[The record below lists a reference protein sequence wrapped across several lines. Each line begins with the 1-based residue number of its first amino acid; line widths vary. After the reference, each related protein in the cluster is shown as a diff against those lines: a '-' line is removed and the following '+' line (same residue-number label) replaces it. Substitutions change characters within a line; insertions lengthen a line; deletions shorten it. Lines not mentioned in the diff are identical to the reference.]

1 MCYSDDMS
9 SKIMSTNEFAAKYGF
24 AQETVQRWCRT
35 KRIPSLNFAGEY
47 RIDEDEALEVIRN
60 GHA

>member
-1 MCYSDDMS
+1 MS